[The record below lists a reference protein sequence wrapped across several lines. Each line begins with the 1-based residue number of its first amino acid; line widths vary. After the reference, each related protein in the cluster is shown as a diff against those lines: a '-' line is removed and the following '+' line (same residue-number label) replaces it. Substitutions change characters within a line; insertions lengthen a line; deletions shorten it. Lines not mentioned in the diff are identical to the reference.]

1 MSRWPADYRIELEA
15 FWRSHHEAW
24 RRSDLN
30 QREYCEAHG
39 LPLKRFG
46 NWRAKFKAEPEVPE
60 KLLYRRGGPP
70 RPMSKWAR
78 HMSNEVGPPRPDPA
92 KTVAGRRTFSE
103 EEKRRI
109 VDEASQPGVSLSQVA
124 RRYGIYRRLL
134 FRWREELRPKP
145 EQASARAVFAPVQ
158 IMDAAPI
165 IAEVPA
171 TSAPG
176 IEIELMGGR
185 RVRFERDADPET
197 VRRLVALLEG
207 GGQ

>member
-1 MSRWPADYRIELEA
+1 MSRWPADYRLELEA

-24 RRSDLN
+24 RRSELN

-46 NWRAKFKAEPEVPE
+46 NWRAKFKAEPEVPG
-60 KLLYRRGGPP
+60 KLLWRRGGQPG
-70 RPMSKWAR
+70 PMSKWAR
-78 HMSNEVGPPRPDPA
+78 HMSKDGGPPMPDPA

-103 EEKRRI
+103 QEKRRI

-145 EQASARAVFAPVQ
+145 EPAAPAVFAPVQ
-158 IMDAAPI
+158 VTDTPFV
-165 IAEVPA
+165 AESPLGS
-171 TSAPG
+171 SAPG
-176 IEIELMGGR
+176 IEVELVGGR

>member
-1 MSRWPADYRIELEA
+1 MSRWPSDYRLELEA

-30 QREYCEAHG
+30 QREYCEVNG

-46 NWRAKFKAEPEVPE
+46 NWRAKFKAEPEVAGR
-60 KLLYRRGGPP
+60 LLYRRGGGL
-70 RPMSKWAR
+70 RPMSKRAR
-78 HMSNEVGPPRPDPA
+78 HMSNDVGPPVPDPA
-92 KTVAGRRTFSE
+92 KTVAGRRSFSE
-103 EEKRRI
+103 AEKKRI

-145 EQASARAVFAPVQ
+145 EAESPAPVFAPVQ
-158 IMDAAPI
+158 IMDAAPG
-165 IAEVPA
+165 E
-171 TSAPG
+171 TSVMPSTRA
-176 IEIELMGGR
+176 IEIELVGGR
-185 RVRFERDADPET
+185 RMRFERDADPET

-207 GGQ
+207 GSQ